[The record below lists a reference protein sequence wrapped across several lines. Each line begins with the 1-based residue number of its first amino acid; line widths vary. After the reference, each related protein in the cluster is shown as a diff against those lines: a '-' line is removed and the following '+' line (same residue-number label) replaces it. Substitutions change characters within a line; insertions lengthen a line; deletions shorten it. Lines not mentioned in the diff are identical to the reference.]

1 MSFLSS
7 IAPALGG
14 IGQGVTQGLNALN
27 QQEQQK
33 FQKDQQD
40 FQRTQNARLLAQQAE
55 EENVANQIRGIKRTS
70 TPDQWGAGYEG
81 AQARNEPLRDDNGQL
96 MPGVQAGIARPQH
109 EILADMAAKY
119 LASPDIK
126 NQQYG
131 LQLGQSAA
139 ALGKEAQRNAIL
151 AEHKDQFEQL
161 QKDPFAWGDTHAT
174 SYYNQNVHDGQRV
187 SQGEVLPDGSRVY
200 HLLDK
205 NNKILE
211 SHTVTPDQA
220 REVAARALDTQI
232 LHKLGGVS
240 NEDYW
245 KAHTAKLEERKVGA
259 QERTAGAAETNA
271 LTEQEYHKQGG
282 VYQQVANAANAAHIE
297 AARIATSAHG
307 MMTPLQEAQLQEIT
321 SFADLATKFQK
332 QLDDPNTPPKELRQ
346 TANQLAVHPSG
357 KALNTVL
364 VKDADTGEVR
374 PVTVNKY
381 EHLVDVHQK
390 ENGHFELNPQD
401 HAKLQNEA
409 SLSKGNQAVFLKSP
423 FVQQAISKGIPP
435 QLLIDEFL
443 TKKAK

>member
-33 FQKDQQD
+33 FQKEQQD
-40 FQRTQNARLLAQQAE
+40 RLRQSWQDLDATNAQLK
-55 EENVANQIRGIKRTS
+55 GIPT
-70 TPDQWGAGYEG
+70 TADQWGAGYEG

-96 MPGVQAGIARPQH
+96 MPGVKAGIARPTQD
-109 EILADMAAKY
+109 ILADQARIYMN
-119 LASPDIK
+119 STDPK
-126 NQQYG
+126 NKALG
-131 LQLGQSAA
+131 LQLADKA
-139 ALGKEAQRNAIL
+139 TALGKEAQRNAIL

-174 SYYNQNVHDGQRV
+174 SYYNQKVPDGNLV

-200 HLLDK
+200 HVLDK
-205 NNKILE
+205 NKKIVE

-245 KAHTAKLEERKVGA
+245 KAHTAKLDERKVGA

-271 LTEQEYHKQGG
+271 LTEQKFHETNG

-297 AARIATSAHG
+297 AARIAKSARG
-307 MMTPLQEAQLQEIT
+307 VMTPLEEAQLQELT
-321 SFADLATKFQK
+321 SFADLADKFQK
-332 QLDDPNTPPKELRQ
+332 QLDDPNTSPKELRK
-346 TANQLAVHPSG
+346 TSNLLAVHRSG
-357 KALNTVL
+357 KALNTVQ
-364 VKDADTGEVR
+364 VKDPDTGEVR
-374 PVTVNKY
+374 LVTVNKFD
-381 EHLVDVHQK
+381 HLVDVHQK

-401 HAKLQNEA
+401 HTKLQNEA

>member
-27 QQEQQK
+27 HQEQQK
-33 FQKDQQD
+33 FQKEQQD
-40 FQRTQNARLLAQQAE
+40 FQRTQNQRLLDQQAE
-55 EENVANQIRGIKRTS
+55 EANVASQIRGIKRTS
-70 TPDQWGAGYEG
+70 TPDQWGPEYEYARNHNLATRDYEG
-81 AQARNEPLRDDNGQL
+81 NLIAGAK
-96 MPGVQAGIARPQH
+96 AGIARPQH

-131 LQLGQSAA
+131 LQLGQSAT

-200 HLLDK
+200 HLLDN
-205 NNKILE
+205 NNKIVE

-245 KAHTAKLEERKVGA
+245 KVHTAKQEERKVGA
-259 QERTAGAAETNA
+259 TEKTAAAAETNA
-271 LTEQEYHKQGG
+271 LTQQKFHETNG

-297 AARIATSAHG
+297 AARIAKSARG
-307 MMTPLQEAQLQEIT
+307 VMTPLEEAQLQELT
-321 SFADLATKFQK
+321 SFADLADKFQK
-332 QLDDPNTPPKELRQ
+332 QLDDPNTSPKELRK
-346 TANQLAVHPSG
+346 TSNLLAVHRSG
-357 KALNTVL
+357 KALNTVQ
-364 VKDADTGEVR
+364 VKDPDTGEVR
-374 PVTVNKY
+374 LVTVNKFD
-381 EHLVDVHQK
+381 HLVDVHQK

-401 HAKLQNEA
+401 HTKLQNEA

-423 FVQQAISKGIPP
+423 FVQQAISQGIPP

>member
-33 FQKDQQD
+33 FQKEQQD
-40 FQRTQNARLLAQQAE
+40 RLRQSWQDLDATNAQLK
-55 EENVANQIRGIKRTS
+55 GIPT
-70 TPDQWGAGYEG
+70 TADQWGAGYEG

-96 MPGVQAGIARPQH
+96 MPGVKAGIPRPTQD
-109 EILADMAAKY
+109 ILADQARIYMN
-119 LASPDIK
+119 STDPK
-126 NQQYG
+126 NKALG
-131 LQLGQSAA
+131 LQLADKA
-139 ALGKEAQRNAIL
+139 TALSKEAQRNAIL

-200 HLLDK
+200 HLLDN
-205 NNKILE
+205 NNKIVE

-245 KAHTAKLEERKVGA
+245 KVHTAKQEERKVGA
-259 QERTAGAAETNA
+259 TEKTAAAAETNA
-271 LTEQEYHKQGG
+271 LTQQKFHETNG

-297 AARIATSAHG
+297 AARIAKSARG
-307 MMTPLQEAQLQEIT
+307 VMTPLEEAQLQELT
-321 SFADLATKFQK
+321 SFADLADKFQK
-332 QLDDPNTPPKELRQ
+332 QLDDPNTSPKELRK
-346 TANQLAVHPSG
+346 TSNLLAVHRSG
-357 KALNTVL
+357 KALNTVQ
-364 VKDADTGEVR
+364 VKDPDTGEVR
-374 PVTVNKY
+374 LVTVNKFD
-381 EHLVDVHQK
+381 HLVDVHQK

-401 HAKLQNEA
+401 HTKLQNEA

-423 FVQQAISKGIPP
+423 FVQQAISQGIPP